1 MPALPPRVVPAP
13 AADEAATEAA
23 PLLSVGPLSVNFFA
37 FPNAR
42 LPLCLQRLDAR
53 DGAADGSVRAD

>member
-1 MPALPPRVVPAP
+1 MPALPPRVVPPP
-13 AADEAATEAA
+13 ADDGAAMEAA

-53 DGAADGSVRAD
+53 DGAAQVA

>member
-1 MPALPPRVVPAP
+1 MPALPPRVVPPP
-13 AADEAATEAA
+13 AADGAANTA

-53 DGAADGSVRAD
+53 DGAAQGV

>member
-1 MPALPPRVVPAP
+1 MPALPPRVVPPP
-13 AADEAATEAA
+13 AADGAAMEAA

-42 LPLCLQRLDAR
+42 LPLCLQRLET
-53 DGAADGSVRAD
+53 GQGTGV

>member
-1 MPALPPRVVPAP
+1 MPALPPRVVPPPTADG
-13 AADEAATEAA
+13 AAMEAA

-53 DGAADGSVRAD
+53 DAAAQVV

>member
-1 MPALPPRVVPAP
+1 VGSVPPLAPRVVPP
-13 AADEAATEAA
+13 PADETS

-42 LPLCLQRLDAR
+42 LPLCLQRLEKGQR
-53 DGAADGSVRAD
+53 I